1 MIYIFHGDNQFE
13 SRRSFSD
20 FLDQIKDADIF
31 RLDSKNIDIDRV
43 NLFLQESSLF
53 NTKKVLSISNLF
65 ATNKSI
71 LDQINKLINQSQSV
85 DVVIW
90 QDKTLTPTQIKTFK
104 NAQIKIFPLDN
115 KLFSCLN
122 SIKPKNLVKII
133 PLYHQVLNLGLYDL
147 FLYFLKNSFRKQLTS
162 YPKFDPQ
169 TTKRFYLQLIDLD
182 FKNKTGELTIPKE
195 LALERIL
202 TNLTK

>member
-1 MIYIFHGDNQFE
+1 MIYIFHGDNQLE
-13 SRRSFSD
+13 SRKSFSD
-20 FLDQIKDADIF
+20 HLDQIKDADIF
-31 RLDSKNIDIDRV
+31 RLDSKNIDVDRV

-71 LDQINKLINQSQSV
+71 IDQINKLINQSQNV

-90 QDKTLTPTQIKTFK
+90 QDKTLTPTQVKIFK
-104 NAQIKIFPLDN
+104 NAQIKSFPLDN

-122 SIKPKNLVKII
+122 AIKPKNLAQVI
-133 PLYHQVLNLGLYDL
+133 PLYHQVLELGLYDL
-147 FLYFLKNSFRKQLTS
+147 FLYFLKSNFRKQLTS
-162 YPKFDPQ
+162 YSKFDSL
-169 TTKRFYLQLIDLD
+169 TTKKIYLQLIELD
-182 FKNKTGELTIPKE
+182 FKNKTGELSIPKE
-195 LALERIL
+195 LALERII

>member
-1 MIYIFHGDNQFE
+1 MIYIFHGDNQLE
-13 SRRSFSD
+13 SRKSFAD
-20 FLDQIKDADIF
+20 FLDQNNNVDIL

-53 NTKKVLSISNLF
+53 DTKKILAISNLF
-65 ATNKSI
+65 TTNKSI
-71 LDQINKLINQSQSV
+71 LDQINKLINQSQQV

-90 QDKTLTPTQIKTFK
+90 QDKTITPTQVKIFK
-104 NAQIKIFPLDN
+104 NAQIKNFPLDN

-122 SIKPKNLVKII
+122 SIKPKNLAKVI
-133 PLYHQVLNLGLYDL
+133 PLYHQVLDLGLYDL
-147 FLYFLKNSFRKQLTS
+147 FLYFLKNNFRKQLTS
-162 YPKFDPQ
+162 YPKFDQ
-169 TTKRFYLQLIDLD
+169 NITKKFYLQLIELD
-182 FKNKTGELTIPKE
+182 FKNKNGELSIPKE